1 VDPGWITAAI
11 ALIVAVT
18 GCVAFLGRKLWRGF
32 QRTENFLDDWGGHP
46 ERPGVPAR
54 PGVMERLQTVE
65 TMLGEVRG
73 QIFPNGGT
81 SMRDDLNA
89 VRSDVAEIKQ
99 GRRI

>member
-1 VDPGWITAAI
+1 MDPGWITAAV
-11 ALIVAVT
+11 ALTVAVC
-18 GCVAFLGRKLWRGF
+18 GCLAVLGRKVWRGF
-32 QRTENFLDDWGGHP
+32 RRTEDFLDDWGGHP
-46 ERPGVPAR
+46 ERPGVEAR

-65 TMLGEVRG
+65 FMLTEVRG

-89 VRSDVAEIKQ
+89 LRSDVADIKQ